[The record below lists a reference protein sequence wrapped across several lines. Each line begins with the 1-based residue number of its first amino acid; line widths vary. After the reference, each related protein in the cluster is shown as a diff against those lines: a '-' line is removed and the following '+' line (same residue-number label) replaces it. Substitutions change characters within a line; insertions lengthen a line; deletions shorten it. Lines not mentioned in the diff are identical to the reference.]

1 MSTERRSRFII
12 SPGRWITDVERYG
25 FLDADEQTDR
35 HLLYGFFVRI
45 GRPPLHAVRRL
56 VSAALSVFGHCGL
69 HDQAA
74 RLEARDHPAFA
85 CIDCLAFRLRPSGV
99 LFLLPPAIFAVLAE
113 YPVHRYVFCLLVF
126 LPFLFIPYG
135 DLPTYIVTTLFC
147 LAIFVLAAR
156 SSNRLKKYEEQSD
169 SMRSSIEKL
178 TKQLHSSTEYIKQS
192 EYTGKLEERNRLSQ
206 AIHDKIGHS
215 MTGALIQMEA
225 AKRML
230 GSHPDKAAELLQNAI
245 TISKEGIEDIR
256 ITLKNMKPPAE
267 QMGIHRLRTFI
278 DEFSAKNGMPVPFT
292 HQGDLDRLT
301 QMHWRVIQ
309 ENVTEALT
317 NAMKYAD
324 ATQIFIDIHVLNK
337 AVKAEVKD
345 NGNGA
350 VRFKKGLGML
360 GMEERAAALHGTVIF
375 DGTAGFSVTT
385 LLPIE

>member
-1 MSTERRSRFII
+1 
-12 SPGRWITDVERYG
+12 
-25 FLDADEQTDR
+25 
-35 HLLYGFFVRI
+35 
-45 GRPPLHAVRRL
+45 
-56 VSAALSVFGHCGL
+56 
-69 HDQAA
+69 
-74 RLEARDHPAFA
+74 
-85 CIDCLAFRLRPSGV
+85 
-99 LFLLPPAIFAVLAE
+99 
-113 YPVHRYVFCLLVF
+113 
-126 LPFLFIPYG
+126 
-135 DLPTYIVTTLFC
+135 
-147 LAIFVLAAR
+147 
-156 SSNRLKKYEEQSD
+156 
-169 SMRSSIEKL
+169 
-178 TKQLHSSTEYIKQS
+178 
-192 EYTGKLEERNRLSQ
+192 
-206 AIHDKIGHS
+206 

-278 DEFSAKNGMPVPFT
+278 DEFSKNGMPVPFT

-324 ATQIFIDIHVLNK
+324 ATLIFIDIHVLNK

-350 VRFKKGLGML
+350 ARFKKPRHARYGRTG
-360 GMEERAAALHGTVIF
+360 
-375 DGTAGFSVTT
+375 
-385 LLPIE
+385 

>member
-1 MSTERRSRFII
+1 MDFWMLMSRLIAIFYTA
-12 SPGRWITDVERYG
+12 
-25 FLDADEQTDR
+25 FLFVSADRPYTPYAVLFL
-35 HLLYGFFVRI
+35 LLYLSLGIAVCMI
-45 GRPPLHAVRRL
+45 RPPAWRRGITL
-56 VSAALSVFGHCGL
+56 MTLALTAWLSALG
-69 HDQAA
+69 
-74 RLEARDHPAFA
+74 HPAF
-85 CIDCLAFRLRPSGV
+85 

-126 LPFLFIPYG
+126 LPFLFTPYI
-135 DLPTYIVTTLFC
+135 DLPTYIVITLFC

-156 SSNRLKKYEEQSD
+156 SGNRLKKYEEQSD
-169 SMRSSIEKL
+169 IMRSSIEKL

-230 GSHPDKAAELLQNAI
+230 GSHPDKAAELFQNAI

-360 GMEERAAALHGTVIF
+360 GMEERAAVLHGTVIF

-385 LLPIE
+385 LLPVE

>member
-1 MSTERRSRFII
+1 MCSACSYFCRFIYPVRRP
-12 SPGRWITDVERYG
+12 SDLY
-25 FLDADEQTDR
+25 R
-35 HLLYGFFVRI
+35 HDLVLLGDIRF
-45 GRPPLHAVRRL
+45 GRPVQR
-56 VSAALSVFGHCGL
+56 
-69 HDQAA
+69 
-74 RLEARDHPAFA
+74 PA
-85 CIDCLAFRLRPSGV
+85 
-99 LFLLPPAIFAVLAE
+99 E
-113 YPVHRYVFCLLVF
+113 
-126 LPFLFIPYG
+126 
-135 DLPTYIVTTLFC
+135 
-147 LAIFVLAAR
+147 
-156 SSNRLKKYEEQSD
+156 KYEEQSD
-169 SMRSSIEKL
+169 NMRSSIEKL

-350 VRFKKGLGML
+350 VRFKRPRHARYGRTGGRLA
-360 GMEERAAALHGTVIF
+360 RNRYF
-375 DGTAGFSVTT
+375 
-385 LLPIE
+385 